1 MIRPGRAAVPLAIG
15 VALCSLWLAAA
26 GRAGAAGTVGIRT
39 QDLAAIAPIVQA
51 EIAAGRIPG
60 AVVLVGRGD
69 RVLYREALGRRSEEE
84 SAPPMTADTVFDL
97 ASLTKVVVTTTA
109 VLQLAERHRLD
120 LDAPAAR
127 YWPAFGANGKQA
139 IAVRELLAHTSGL
152 PAGVDPGRGDP
163 WLAIERVKP
172 LLPPGREVRY
182 SDVNFLALGRIVE
195 RVSGESL
202 ATYTERHIRPALEWR
217 DSGFLAAEADRAGPS
232 VPAELQR
239 RIAPSRLERDLV
251 ADPAP
256 DGPANRVQ
264 DPLAR
269 LADGVAGHA
278 GLFGTAD
285 DLALFARTILAG
297 GGRLLRPESVDLL
310 FSLQT
315 PPGTAPRSIGWRL
328 DAPLASNRA
337 ALPAVGAISH
347 LGYTGTGLWLDRSRN
362 AYVIVLSNRTRL
374 RDGDASPLRAR
385 IVAAVGDALGPVP
398 ARELADRYPESRE
411 RIAPFVARDVAR
423 PVRTGID
430 VLEDEQFQALRGKR
444 IALLTH
450 RSGVDSHGRRTA
462 DVLRAAPG
470 VTLAALLSPEHGLDS
485 LQEGQVR
492 NGSDALTGVP
502 IYSLYGA
509 SKRPA
514 PDALRGLDAVVVDLQ
529 DAGTRF
535 YTYATTLAYLMEAAG
550 AEGIP
555 VYVLDRPNPLGAAK
569 VQGPMLDVAQRGFT
583 GYWPLPTRHGM
594 TLGELARLFAGEAGI
609 RVELHVVAMRNLR
622 RGDWYDGSGLPWLAP
637 SPNLPS
643 VAAATLYPGVGM
655 IEGAPV
661 SVGRGTD
668 TPFEVVGAPWIDGG
682 RLAAA
687 LGALR
692 LPGVH
697 FAPATFTPAT
707 ATHAGKTCHGVRVE
721 LTDRDALN
729 SPALGVA
736 LAHTL
741 HRMHPTEFQVDRILG
756 NLGSAAV
763 LNGIKAGETLP
774 SLLAG
779 IDRDVQSFEPIR
791 ARYLLY

>member
-1 MIRPGRAAVPLAIG
+1 MNAVARWRTVTGLALALLSGTGMALAPADLAPLDRI
-15 VALCSLWLAAA
+15 VQDEI
-26 GRAGAAGTVGIRT
+26 RAGH
-39 QDLAAIAPIVQA
+39 
-51 EIAAGRIPG
+51 IPG
-60 AVVLVGRGD
+60 AVVLVGQGKH
-69 RVLYREALGRRSEEE
+69 VLYRKAFGHQALQPERE
-84 SAPPMTADTVFDL
+84 PMRLDTVFDL
-97 ASLTKVVVTTTA
+97 ASLTKAVVTTTA
-109 VLQLAERHRLD
+109 LLQLAERGLVE

-127 YWPAFGANGKQA
+127 YWPAFAARAKQD
-139 IAVRELLAHTSGL
+139 ITIRQLLAHSSGL
-152 PAGVDPGRGDP
+152 PAGIDPGHAPDP
-163 WLAIERVKP
+163 AAVYERIAGVKP
-172 LLPPGREVRY
+172 LSPPGLGVRY
-182 SDVNFLALGRIVE
+182 SDVNFAALGKIVA
-195 RVSGESL
+195 RTSGQRLDRYAEQ
-202 ATYTERHIRPALEWR
+202 HIFEPLDMKHTRYRPP
-217 DSGFLAAEADRAGPS
+217 AAWHA
-232 VPAELQR
+232 
-239 RIAPSRLERDLV
+239 RIAPTSPDRRQRLRRGEV
-251 ADPAP
+251 H
-256 DGPANRVQ
+256 
-264 DPLAR
+264 DPLASA
-269 LADGVAGHA
+269 LDGVAGHA

-285 DLALFARTILAG
+285 DLARFARDLLARH
-297 GGRLLRPESVDLL
+297 GRLLEPATVRAMLSP
-310 FSLQT
+310 QT
-315 PPGTAPRSIGWRL
+315 PPGSPLRGLGWRL
-328 DAPLASNRA
+328 DPPLSSNRA
-337 ALPAVGAISH
+337 ALPSAGAASH
-347 LGYTGTGLWLDRSRN
+347 YGFTGTALWLDPVSGTYMI
-362 AYVIVLSNRTRL
+362 ALSNRLHPDER
-374 RDGDASPLRAR
+374 GDAGPLRAR
-385 IVAAVGDALGPVP
+385 LANALGEALGSLP
-398 ARELADRYPESRE
+398 AAELARRRPELGALLAPYIPRE
-411 RIAPFVARDVAR
+411 VAE
-423 PVRTGID
+423 PVLTGID
-430 VLEDEQFQALRGKR
+430 VLEARHFKALRGKR

-692 LPGVH
+692 LPGVR